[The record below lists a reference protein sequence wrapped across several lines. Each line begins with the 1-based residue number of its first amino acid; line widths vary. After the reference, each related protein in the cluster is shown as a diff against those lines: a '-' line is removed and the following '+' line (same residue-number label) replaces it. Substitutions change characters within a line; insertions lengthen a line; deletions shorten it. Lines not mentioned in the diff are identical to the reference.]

1 MQKVAITSLGM
12 MILLCIGCP
21 GVNFLGQGGTQ
32 NSALDIQLRA
42 ILETEGVE
50 ALTKPDTNPAKVTLG
65 RALFFDKIL
74 SGNRD
79 ISCSTCHTPM
89 AFTGDG
95 LSLAIGQGGDGLSM
109 SRTAPL
115 DANGSE
121 IFIPRNAPEL
131 FNRAGLTNIFWDG
144 RITINQDGSFLSPA
158 GDQLPTT
165 GFDRVLAVQAMFP
178 TTSPEEMRGF
188 PGDNELANI
197 ANDDFQGIWSALM
210 TRLMA
215 IEEYRSLFA
224 AAYPNIESSTL
235 SFVQAANAIAEFEIE
250 HWTLIDSPFDRYLRS
265 DNDAL
270 SVSAKRGALL
280 FYGDAG
286 CSVCHSGTL
295 LTDESFHNR
304 AVPQLGPGQGDG
316 IDGLSD
322 FGRERV
328 TADVA
333 DRYNFRTAPLRN
345 VAMTGPWMHSGAFMS
360 LEDVVRHELDPVTS
374 ALSYN
379 ADDLRFDFAAAYHPE
394 QTAAI
399 VDAMDANE
407 MNSILLTDSEIAD
420 LVTFLE
426 SLTSPRVST
435 LISQDTPERVPSG
448 LTLAD

>member
-1 MQKVAITSLGM
+1 MQKGAITSLGV
-12 MILLCIGCP
+12 MILLSLGCP
-21 GVNFLGQGGTQ
+21 GVNFPDNGDPS
-32 NSALDIQLRA
+32 NRAIDIQLRS
-42 ILETEGVE
+42 ILETGSVE
-50 ALTKPDTNPAKVTLG
+50 ALIKPDTNPAKVTLG
-65 RALFFDKIL
+65 QALFFDKIL

-95 LSLAIGQGGDGLSM
+95 LSLAIGQGGSGLSM
-109 SRTAPL
+109 SRTAPT

-121 IFIPRNAPEL
+121 MFIPRNSPEL

-144 RITINQDGSFLSPA
+144 RITTNLDGSFLTPA
-158 GDQLPTT
+158 GDQLPAT
-165 GFDRVLAVQAMFP
+165 GFDRVLAAQAMFP
-178 TTSPEEMRGF
+178 VTSPEEMRGF

-210 TRLMA
+210 NRLLA
-215 IEEYRSLFA
+215 IEEYRTLFT
-224 AAYPNIESSTL
+224 AAYPEIESSAL
-235 SFVQAANAIAEFEIE
+235 SFVHAANSIAEFEIE
-250 HWTLIDSPFDRYLRS
+250 HWTLTDSPFDRYLGG

-280 FYGDAG
+280 FYGEAG

-304 AVPQLGPGQGDG
+304 VVPQLGPGQGDG

-333 DRYNFRTAPLRN
+333 DRYKFRTAPLRN
-345 VAMTGPWMHSGAFMS
+345 VSMTGPWMHSGAFIR
-360 LEDVVRHELDPVTS
+360 LEDVVRHELDPVAS
-374 ALSYN
+374 AMSYI
-379 ADDLRFDFAAAYHPE
+379 ADDLRPDFAATYHPE
-394 QTAAI
+394 QTVAI
-399 VDAMDANE
+399 VGAMDANE
-407 MNSILLTDSEIAD
+407 TVPVLLTDSEIAD
-420 LVTFLE
+420 MVIFLE

-435 LISQDTPERVPSG
+435 LASRNTPDRVPSG
-448 LTLAD
+448 LPLAD